1 MEDLQ
6 SLMTCLDDISSKI
19 PDGLYLEMADKMKRV
34 HDHMNGN
41 KPFHEDTFY
50 YSDDDSEL
58 DSDDDS
64 DSDYEVRSPVNAG
77 EAHREV
83 AIELIRNRLLDYV
96 KSIHREWGELERW
109 EQKIAN
115 VTFIKR
121 MTAGR
126 KAEAIKQWCEK
137 NVRWAPRG
145 EAGELVGCGPIV
157 TGFNFW
163 TWKNLVEN
171 GLRAIVLEI
180 GTEANALVCYDELSL
195 KTLQKLPAFEKKI
208 YDDYKHKYNEGLHQM
223 CRDVEV
229 NVRKHEEL
237 LQKWEMAAREQENK
251 LRELDAPV
259 FNRDS
264 WDAENGIFWTND
276 EGQMVSNG
284 WEARV
289 ELRR

>member
-6 SLMTCLDDISSKI
+6 SLMACLDDISSKI
-19 PDGLYLEMADKMKRV
+19 PDGIYLDMADKMKRV

-157 TGFNFW
+157 TGANFW

-171 GLRAIVLEI
+171 GLRAIVMEI
-180 GTEANALVCYDELSL
+180 GTDNEIVRAKRGFMCYDELSL
-195 KTLQKLPAFEKKI
+195 ATIQKLHAFEKKI
-208 YDDYKHKYNEGLHQM
+208 YDDFKDECNGLCTINDTFIENE
-223 CRDVEV
+223 
-229 NVRKHEEL
+229 
-237 LQKWEMAAREQENK
+237 
-251 LRELDAPV
+251 
-259 FNRDS
+259 
-264 WDAENGIFWTND
+264 
-276 EGQMVSNG
+276 
-284 WEARV
+284 
-289 ELRR
+289 